1 MAFCLY
7 IEKDFSLA
15 FASIDFLLY
24 LCRQIRCSMPEIV
37 LHYIWEHCLWAGFEQ
52 QTTDGKSVEILSVG
66 EHNRDA
72 GPDYSHARIRIDGKE
87 WVGNIEI
94 HVCSSDW
101 NKHRHHLDKAYDTV
115 ILHVVRTADKPVW
128 NSRGELVPQCALNY
142 ASDKDYLS
150 GLFAAAQQMD
160 SAVGRIGC
168 AEQLLREPGLLTEGW
183 RKTLLLKRLDCKYA
197 SIQRLLDITKGSW
210 EHALYISLA
219 RNFGFHTNS
228 LPFEQLAINTP
239 LSYLQ
244 KHRNNLFQ
252 LTAILMGQAGLIGDD
267 KDLQKEYAF
276 MQAKFGLTPMD
287 GTVWK
292 HARMRP
298 QNSPE
303 LRIRQFAQLIYQSE
317 HLFSKIL
324 DTDDLKHLEQLF
336 EVDRMG
342 KSSIDILLINT
353 VIPYKYAYAMHRNS
367 AFDAYSLMAQIPAE
381 NNTIVRQWRVLGQ
394 EVRNA
399 ADTQALLHL
408 YQNYCQHHECINCE
422 VGYQIFQDRQLR
434 LF

>member
-1 MAFCLY
+1 
-7 IEKDFSLA
+7 
-15 FASIDFLLY
+15 
-24 LCRQIRCSMPEIV
+24 MPEIL

-52 QTTDGKSVEILSVG
+52 QTTDGKSVEIVSVG
-66 EHNRDA
+66 EHNNDA
-72 GPDYSHARIRIDGKE
+72 GPDYSHARVRIDGKE

-101 NKHRHHLDKAYDTV
+101 TKHHHHLDKAYDNV
-115 ILHVVRTADKPVW
+115 ILHVVRTADKPVF
-128 NSRGELVPQCALNY
+128 NSRGELVPQCELNY
-142 ASDKDYLS
+142 PSDKDYLS
-150 GLFAAAQQMD
+150 ELFAAAQQMD

-168 AEQLLREPGLLTEGW
+168 AEQLLRDPNLLTEGW
-183 RKTLLLKRLDCKYA
+183 RNTLLYKRLECKRV
-197 SIQRLLDITKGSW
+197 SIERLLEITKGSW

-239 LSYLQ
+239 LSILQ
-244 KHRNNLFQ
+244 KHRNSLFQ
-252 LTAILMGQAGLIGDD
+252 LTAILMGQAGLLEV
-267 KDLQKEYAF
+267 KDERLRDEGLAKEYAF

-287 GTVWK
+287 ASIWK
-292 HARMRP
+292 HSKLRP

-303 LRIRQFAQLIYQSE
+303 LRIRQFAQLLYQSDS
-317 HLFSKIL
+317 LLSKIL
-324 DTDDLKHLEQLF
+324 DTDDLKELEALLA
-336 EVDRMG
+336 VDKMG

-353 VIPYKYAYAMHRNS
+353 VIPYKYAYAKHRNKS
-367 AFDAYSLMAQIPAE
+367 FNAQALMAQIPAE
-381 NNTIVRQWRVLGQ
+381 NNTIIRQWRILGQ
-394 EVRNA
+394 QIKNA

-422 VGYQIFQDRQLR
+422 VGYQIFQYRQFK

>member
-1 MAFCLY
+1 
-7 IEKDFSLA
+7 
-15 FASIDFLLY
+15 
-24 LCRQIRCSMPEIV
+24 MPEIV
-37 LHYIWEHCLWAGFEQ
+37 LHYIWERCLWAGFEQ
-52 QTTDGKSVEILSVG
+52 KTTDGRSVEILSVG
-66 EHNRDA
+66 EHNHDA
-72 GPDYSHARIRIDGKE
+72 GPDYSHARIKIDGKE

-101 NKHRHHLDKAYDTV
+101 TKHRHHLDKAYDSV
-115 ILHVVRTADKPVW
+115 ILHVVRTADKPVY
-128 NSRGELVPQCALNY
+128 NSRGELVAQCELNY
-142 ASDKDYLS
+142 PGDKDYLS

-160 SAVGRIGC
+160 SAIGRIGC
-168 AEQLLREPGLLTEGW
+168 AEQLIHEPGLLTEGW
-183 RKTLLLKRLDCKYA
+183 RKTLLLKRLECKRA
-197 SIQRLLDITKGSW
+197 SIMRLLEITKGSW

-239 LSYLQ
+239 LSCLQ
-244 KHRNNLFQ
+244 KHRNSLFQ
-252 LTAILMGQAGLIGDD
+252 LTAILLGQAGLLTSERMNELTNEGFA
-267 KDLQKEYAF
+267 KEYEF
-276 MQAKFGLTPMD
+276 LRTKFGLTPMD
-287 GTVWK
+287 GSVWK

-303 LRIRQFAQLIYQSE
+303 LRIRQFAELLYKSE
-317 HLFSKIL
+317 NLLSKIL
-324 DTDDLKHLEQLF
+324 NTDNLKELEELF
-336 EVDRMG
+336 NVSKIG

-353 VIPYKYAYAMHRNS
+353 VIPYKYAYAKHRGLEPS
-367 AFDAYSLMAQIPAE
+367 SLIHADKIMSLMEQIPAE

-394 EVRNA
+394 QIRNA

-422 VGYQIFQDRQLR
+422 VGYKIFQDKQLK

>member
-1 MAFCLY
+1 
-7 IEKDFSLA
+7 
-15 FASIDFLLY
+15 
-24 LCRQIRCSMPEIV
+24 MPEIV

-52 QTTDGKSVEILSVG
+52 YTTDGKKVEILSVG

-101 NKHRHHLDKAYDTV
+101 TKHHHHLDKAYDNI
-115 ILHVVRTADKPVW
+115 ILHVVRTADKPIY
-128 NSRGELVPQCALNY
+128 NSKGELVPQCELNY
-142 ASDKDYLS
+142 PSDKDYLS
-150 GLFAAAQQMD
+150 ALFESAQRMD
-160 SAVGRIGC
+160 SAIARIGC
-168 AEQLLREPGLLTEGW
+168 AEQLLHDPQLLTEGW
-183 RKTLLLKRLDCKYA
+183 RKTLLCKRLECKRA
-197 SIQRLLDITKGSW
+197 SITRLLEITKGSW

-228 LPFEQLAINTP
+228 VPFEELAINTP

-244 KHRNNLFQ
+244 KHRNSLFQ
-252 LTAILMGQAGLIGDD
+252 LTALLLGQAGLVQEPE
-267 KDLQKEYAF
+267 LQKEYDF
-276 MQAKFGLTPMD
+276 LRVKFGLTPLE
-287 GTVWK
+287 GSIWK
-292 HARMRP
+292 HARLRP

-303 LRIRQFAQLIYQSE
+303 LRIRQFAQLMHQSE
-317 HLFSKIL
+317 NLLSKIL
-324 DTDDLKHLEQLF
+324 DTDDLKELEVLF
-336 EVDRMG
+336 AVPQMG
-342 KSSIDILLINT
+342 KSSVDILLINT
-353 VIPYKYAYAMHRNS
+353 VIPYKYAYALHQNNPVKAEQALR
-367 AFDAYSLMAQIPAE
+367 LMEKIPAE

-394 EVRNA
+394 EVKNA

-422 VGYQIFQDRQLR
+422 VGYKIFENRQLT

>member
-1 MAFCLY
+1 
-7 IEKDFSLA
+7 
-15 FASIDFLLY
+15 
-24 LCRQIRCSMPEIV
+24 MPEIV

-52 QTTDGKSVEILSVG
+52 YTTDGKKVEILSVG

-101 NKHRHHLDKAYDTV
+101 TKHHHHLDKAYDNI
-115 ILHVVRTADKPVW
+115 ILHVVRTADKPIY
-128 NSRGELVPQCALNY
+128 NSKGELVPQCELNY
-142 ASDKDYLS
+142 PSDKDYLS
-150 GLFAAAQQMD
+150 ALFESAQRMD
-160 SAVGRIGC
+160 SAIARIGC
-168 AEQLLREPGLLTEGW
+168 AEQLLHDPRLLTEGW
-183 RKTLLLKRLDCKYA
+183 RKTLLCKRLECKRA
-197 SIQRLLDITKGSW
+197 SITRLLEITKGSW

-228 LPFEQLAINTP
+228 VPFEELAINTP

-244 KHRNNLFQ
+244 KHRNSLFQ
-252 LTAILMGQAGLIGDD
+252 LTALLLGQAGLVQEPE
-267 KDLQKEYAF
+267 LQKEYDF
-276 MQAKFGLTPMD
+276 LRVKFGLTPLE
-287 GTVWK
+287 GSIWK
-292 HARMRP
+292 HARLRP

-303 LRIRQFAQLIYQSE
+303 LRIRQFAQLMHQSE
-317 HLFSKIL
+317 NLLSKIL
-324 DTDDLKHLEQLF
+324 DTDDLKELEVLF
-336 EVDRMG
+336 AVPQMG
-342 KSSIDILLINT
+342 KSSVDILLINT
-353 VIPYKYAYAMHRNS
+353 VIPYKYAYALHQNNPVKAEQALR
-367 AFDAYSLMAQIPAE
+367 LMEKIPAE

-394 EVRNA
+394 EVKNA

-422 VGYQIFQDRQLR
+422 VGYKIFENRQLT

>member
-1 MAFCLY
+1 
-7 IEKDFSLA
+7 
-15 FASIDFLLY
+15 
-24 LCRQIRCSMPEIV
+24 MPEIV

-52 QTTDGKSVEILSVG
+52 RTTEGKTVEILSVG

-72 GPDYSHARIRIDGKE
+72 GPDYSHARIKIDGHE

-101 NKHRHHLDKAYDTV
+101 IKHHHHLDKAYDSV
-115 ILHVVRTADKPVW
+115 ILHIVRTADKPIY
-128 NSRGELVPQCALNY
+128 NSRGELVPQCELQY
-142 ASDKDYLS
+142 PSDKDYLTR
-150 GLFAAAQQMD
+150 LFESAQQMD
-160 SAVGRIGC
+160 SAMSRIGC
-168 AEQLLREPGLLTEGW
+168 AEQLINDPKLLTEGW
-183 RKTLLLKRLDCKYA
+183 RRTLLRKRLDCKHA
-197 SIQRLLDITKGSW
+197 SIKRLLEITKGSW

-228 LPFEQLAINTP
+228 LPFEQLAIHTP

-252 LTAILMGQAGLIGDD
+252 LTALLMGQAGLIDD
-267 KDLQKEYAF
+267 AAMLKEYDF
-276 MQAKFGLTPMD
+276 LRTKFSLTPLD
-287 GTVWK
+287 GSIWK

-303 LRIRQFAQLIYQSE
+303 LRIRQFAQLLYQSE
-317 HLFSKIL
+317 NLLSKLL
-324 DTDDLKHLEQLF
+324 DTNDLKELEQLF
-336 EVDRMG
+336 EITSERLACSGSKPVG

-353 VIPYKYAYAMHRNS
+353 VIPYKYAYALYKNNAPQAEAAM
-367 AFDAYSLMAQIPAE
+367 SLMERIPAE
-381 NNTIVRQWRVLGQ
+381 NNTIIRQWRVLGQ
-394 EVRNA
+394 KIQNA

-422 VGYQIFQDRQLR
+422 VGYQIFQDRQLK

>member
-1 MAFCLY
+1 
-7 IEKDFSLA
+7 
-15 FASIDFLLY
+15 
-24 LCRQIRCSMPEIV
+24 MPEII

-52 QTTDGKSVEILSVG
+52 FTTDGKKVEILSVG

-94 HVCSSDW
+94 HVSASDW
-101 NKHRHHLDKAYDTV
+101 TKHHHHLDKAYDNI
-115 ILHVVRTADKPVW
+115 ILHVVRTADKPVY
-128 NSRGELVPQCALNY
+128 NSRGELVPQCELNY
-142 ASDKDYLS
+142 PSDKDYLTQ
-150 GLFAAAQQMD
+150 LFESAQKMD
-160 SAVGRIGC
+160 SAIGRIGC
-168 AEQLLREPGLLTEGW
+168 AEQLIHDPSLITDGW
-183 RKTLLLKRLDCKYA
+183 RKTLLYKRLDCKKA
-197 SIQRLLDITKGSW
+197 SIDRLLEITKNSW

-244 KHRNNLFQ
+244 KHRNSLFQ
-252 LTAILMGQAGLIGDD
+252 LTALLMGQANLIREEE
-267 KDLQKEYAF
+267 KDLQKEYEF
-276 MQAKFGLTPMD
+276 LRTKFGLTPMD
-287 GTVWK
+287 PTVWK

-303 LRIRQFAQLIYQSE
+303 LRIRQFAQLLYQSDN
-317 HLFSKIL
+317 LFSKIL
-324 DTDDLKHLEQLF
+324 DTQEIKDLVKLF
-336 EVDRMG
+336 EWTDSSVPPLG

-353 VIPYKYAYAMHRNS
+353 VVPYKYAYAKHRNER
-367 AFDAYSLMAQIPAE
+367 FDAVSIMEKIPAE
-381 NNTIVRQWRVLGQ
+381 NNTIVRQWKVLGQ
-394 EVRNA
+394 VIKNA

-408 YQNYCQHHECINCE
+408 YQNYCQHSECINCE
-422 VGYQIFQDRQLR
+422 VGYQIFKDRQLK